1 MTLPCRIKD
10 KGVCMCIHTLV
21 HTHTQRMTE
30 RKKEIHRDRKTQR
43 DRVRTERQRL
53 REAVN

>member
-1 MTLPCRIKD
+1 
-10 KGVCMCIHTLV
+10 MCIHMLV

-30 RKKEIHRDRKTQR
+30 REKETHRDRKTQR